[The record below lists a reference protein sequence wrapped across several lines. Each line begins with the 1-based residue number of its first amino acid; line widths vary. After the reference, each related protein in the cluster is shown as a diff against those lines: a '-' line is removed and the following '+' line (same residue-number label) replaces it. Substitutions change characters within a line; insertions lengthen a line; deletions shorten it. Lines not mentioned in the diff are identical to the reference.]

1 MSGNV
6 LDTFLGMAVGT
17 DETDETV
24 NIMRSRVLYAGF

>member
-17 DETDETV
+17 DETV

>member
-6 LDTFLGMAVGT
+6 LDTFFGMAVG
-17 DETDETV
+17 TDETV